1 MTETPRSTAVEH
13 AVLGEACRPDGQW
26 RSKMEAIAQRFTVTH
41 KKPPIAPFIVF
52 RAFLALPAYIQKSP
66 MSGEM
71 GVFFRCKEYNL
82 CITKALPRILCIHNF
97 G

>member
-1 MTETPRSTAVEH
+1 
-13 AVLGEACRPDGQW
+13 
-26 RSKMEAIAQRFTVTH
+26 MEAIAQRFTVTH
-41 KKPPIAPFIVF
+41 KKTPDSTFYCVSRI
-52 RAFLALPAYIQKSP
+52 LPLPRVYSKIP
-66 MSGEM
+66 NEREM